1 MGLAGWL
8 INETCCSEE
17 SDILL
22 IALRECPGTLDETRS
37 RLIVLYGPV
46 HEWLCRGM
54 RCSVKTSD
62 TLFLTCQLAFKRAI
76 ACHCV
81 HCTQSMK
88 AHLAKK
94 SSSQMLLIDSAMYIL
109 VSISLFCANV

>member
-81 HCTQSMK
+81 PLRALYAVNEGPFGKKVQQSD
-88 AHLAKK
+88 A
-94 SSSQMLLIDSAMYIL
+94 ID
-109 VSISLFCANV
+109 